1 MHRDGGARETPHISM
16 AQRLH
21 SDPNAMLQTLARLTA
36 LGPLLLM
43 LWSPATVLGQDAP
56 AAEMQ
61 GSSIRYDT
69 AAQAEHAS
77 ALRRARRRTRGLA
90 AALVLS
96 VGLMAAGTPLIVRG
110 ARDSICVL
118 SPCPDQNRGNKLFAG
133 GIGMV
138 IFGFGGAIGSSFGLR
153 AANKEKRRLERS
165 YGE

>member
-1 MHRDGGARETPHISM
+1 MHRDGGACETLYISM

-21 SDPNAMLQTLARLTA
+21 FDPNAMLQTLARLTA
-36 LGPLLLM
+36 LGPLLIV
-43 LWSPATVLGQDAP
+43 LWSPATVRGQDAP

-77 ALRRARRRTRGLA
+77 ALRRARRRTRGWA
-90 AALVLS
+90 AGLVLS

-110 ARDSICVL
+110 ARDSICL
-118 SPCPDQNRGNKLFAG
+118 SSSCPDQNRGNKLFAG
-133 GIGMV
+133 GMGMV
-138 IFGFGGAIGSSFGLR
+138 MFGFGGAIGSSFGLR
-153 AANKEKRRLERS
+153 AANEEKRRLERA